1 MVESDFIGD
10 FPTFVFTQNPI
21 AMLILDEN
29 ATILQA
35 NLAFYAL
42 TGYKEFDLFGKHISL
57 LESTRNNTSLY
68 DTCYK
73 NTMLQGQANSCEI
86 YVLCKN
92 DEHLFVRNNNKNIM
106 NDGKQYTIF
115 TMEDITEQKRILEH
129 YQYLSTH
136 DPLTGLANRVLL
148 YDNFKKAKDKAIA
161 NHQKMALLVC
171 DINEFK
177 QCNDSYGHD
186 FGDTILKVVAKTLE
200 ALLRTDDTVARYGGD
215 EFVLILEDIGHIDQI
230 SKIVMTIKAAFPIII
245 MHDEQA
251 CQVDMSIGCACFPDN
266 GNNFNEIIQI
276 ADQNMY
282 QEKKYFYGSD

>member
-1 MVESDFIGD
+1 MLENDFVGD
-10 FPTFVFTQNPI
+10 FSAFAFTQNPI

-35 NLAFYAL
+35 NLAFSAL
-42 TGYKEFDLFGKHISL
+42 TGYKEFDLLGKHISL
-57 LESTRNNTSLY
+57 LKSTRNDTSLY
-68 DTCYK
+68 DTCYR
-73 NTMLQGQANSCEI
+73 NTMLPEQDSSCEI

-92 DEHLFVRNNNKNIM
+92 NEHLLVRKRSKNSM
-106 NDGKQYTIF
+106 SGAKAYTIF
-115 TMEDITEQKRILEH
+115 TIEDITEQKRILEH
-129 YQYLSTH
+129 YRYLSTH

-148 YDNFKKAKDKAIA
+148 YDNFKKAKERAIR
-161 NHQKMALLVC
+161 NHKKMALLIC

-186 FGDTILKVVAKTLE
+186 FGDTVLIEVAKTLE
-200 ALLRTDDTVARYGGD
+200 ELLRANDTVTRYGGD

-245 MHDEQA
+245 MEDEQA
-251 CQVDMSIGCACFPDN
+251 CQVDMSIGSACFPDN
-266 GNNFNEIIQI
+266 GNNFNEMIQI